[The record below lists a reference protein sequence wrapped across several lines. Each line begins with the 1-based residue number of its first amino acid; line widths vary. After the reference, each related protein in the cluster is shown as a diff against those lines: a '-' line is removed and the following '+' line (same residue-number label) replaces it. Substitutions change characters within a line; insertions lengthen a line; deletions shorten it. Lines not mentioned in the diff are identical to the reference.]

1 MLVRR
6 AWIRLPDCLLGSQL
20 PMWQVPRTVLGVA
33 LTFIQLAWPLSLPTW
48 GLMWMGLP
56 TACTGPWTMVGK
68 LGHRAS

>member
-1 MLVRR
+1 
-6 AWIRLPDCLLGSQL
+6 
-20 PMWQVPRTVLGVA
+20 MWQVPRTVLGVA
-33 LTFIQLAWPLSLPTW
+33 LAFIQLAWPLSLPTW